1 MQFNFIK
8 LVNSV
13 QTLHQPTRA
22 QSEKILG
29 RLEIILRIELDAKQ
43 WRSVGSLGVARLLS

>member
-29 RLEIILRIELDAKQ
+29 RLEIILR
-43 WRSVGSLGVARLLS
+43 RSVIEQSDCVTLGRL